1 MLRVGRS
8 KWFNLLWLLPIGF
21 ALLVAGVAVAQAL
34 RELPSVEAFVEKYPG
49 HIPPPNG
56 QEGIPA
62 WAGWQH
68 SGQAQLHHLPARPG
82 SDQGNHIE
90 GVLMTT
96 LTIVIAVFLGVI
108 VIGGH
113 RLRAHHP

>member
-49 HIPPPNG
+49 TFLLRTARKASLPG
-56 QEGIPA
+56 QGGSTPVK
-62 WAGWQH
+62 H
-68 SGQAQLHHLPARPG
+68 SC
-82 SDQGNHIE
+82 
-90 GVLMTT
+90 TT
-96 LTIVIAVFLGVI
+96 SPHGREVTREITSKES
-108 VIGGH
+108 
-113 RLRAHHP
+113 